1 MHRTDNTVKLTDTD
15 AAGILFYGNY
25 FKLAHDAY
33 ESFIDGI
40 EFGLAYIINDADI
53 WLLIAHAES
62 DYRTSLRL
70 GDKYAIEIRVDNIG
84 RTSFTLKYDFL
95 TLSGELIASLKTV
108 HVAVSK
114 ATGKPVSLPEK
125 LRANLTKHT

>member
-1 MHRTDNTVKLTDTD
+1 MHRTDSIVKLTDTD

-25 FKLAHDAY
+25 FRLAHDAY
-33 ESFIDGI
+33 ESFIESV

-53 WLLIAHAES
+53 WLLIAHAGS
-62 DYRTSLRL
+62 DFKTSLRL

-95 TLSGELIASLKTV
+95 KPAGELIASVKTV

-125 LRANLTKHT
+125 LRDNLTKHT